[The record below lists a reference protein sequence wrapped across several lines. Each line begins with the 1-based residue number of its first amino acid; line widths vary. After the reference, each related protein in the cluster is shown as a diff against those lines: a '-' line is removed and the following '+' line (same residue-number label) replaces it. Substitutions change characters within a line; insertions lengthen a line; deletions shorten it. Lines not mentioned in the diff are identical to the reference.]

1 MLFAPAQTQVIAE
14 IDLLSELEQCALA
27 DEAGADAGQIA
38 LGAVGVGVEQIVR
51 RDDLQHAV
59 AQKLKPLVVLDGRSG
74 LVGVAG
80 VGERRF
86 QQLRVLELV
95 TNNCFQLMAHVFLL
109 P

>member
-38 LGAVGVGVEQIVR
+38 LGAVGIGVEQIVR

-59 AQKLKPLVVLDGRSG
+59 AQKFQPLVVLDRGAA
-74 LVGVAG
+74 LVGIAG
-80 VGERRF
+80 MGERDL
-86 QQLRVLELV
+86 QQLRVFELI
-95 TNNCFQLMAHVFLL
+95 TNNCFQLMAHMF
-109 P
+109 